1 MPSGKGRNS
10 NSAARDNV
18 THNDDNRSDSLSPSH
33 HSSPVTP
40 DIPSLAT
47 LVAQNTTGEYFSN
60 EYLFAIII
68 KAQPYHSHRTLG
80 HLTRSQ
86 LIDHVDALILWWKKA
101 NPRKLS
107 LITQYESSNRSG
119 SISSRSTSS
128 TYRDDCCCVI
138 T

>member
-1 MPSGKGRNS
+1 MPTGKGRNS

-18 THNDDNRSDSLSPSH
+18 THDDDKRSDSLSPSH
-33 HSSPVTP
+33 NGSP

-47 LVAQNTTGEYFSN
+47 LVAQNTSGEYFSN

-68 KAQPYHSHRTLG
+68 KAQPYHSSRTLG

-86 LIDHVDALILWWKKA
+86 LIDHVDALISWWKNA

-107 LITQYESSNRSG
+107 LITQYPSSNRSG
-119 SISSRSTSS
+119 SISSGSTSS
-128 TYRDDCCCVI
+128 TYRDDCCC
-138 T
+138 